1 MALIKNSITSE
12 SPTKKATSVLNIFNK
27 TVSELT
33 NVINQAKEQAK
44 AKEEEI
50 ALAQV
55 EKESLEKVA
64 SDNQAI
70 VDKIQAMLS

>member
-1 MALIKNSITSE
+1 MTLLKTFTTSE
-12 SPTKKATSVLNIFNK
+12 SLAKKAGSVLNIFNK
-27 TVSELT
+27 TVNDLT

-44 AKEEEI
+44 VKEEEI
-50 ALAQV
+50 ATAQA

-70 VDKIQAMLS
+70 VDKLKSMLS